1 MARLS
6 IAINEIYLKFLPMA
20 EKVGITLDLDFPDPT
35 IEVEDTERIKK
46 DLEKSLK
53 TAVGKRPKSTIKIT
67 VVRGKII
74 VTDSETVLSKQMCE
88 FLSVGHIK
96 VKSKVG
102 FGTTVTIDF

>member
-1 MARLS
+1 MSRLS
-6 IAINEIYLKFLPMA
+6 IAINEIYLKFLPIA

-53 TAVGKRPKSTIKIT
+53 TVVGRKPKSTIKIF
-67 VVRGKII
+67 VERGKI
-74 VTDSETVLSKQMCE
+74 VLSDSETVLSKQMCE
-88 FLSVGHIK
+88 ILSVGHIR
-96 VKSKVG
+96 VKSKLG